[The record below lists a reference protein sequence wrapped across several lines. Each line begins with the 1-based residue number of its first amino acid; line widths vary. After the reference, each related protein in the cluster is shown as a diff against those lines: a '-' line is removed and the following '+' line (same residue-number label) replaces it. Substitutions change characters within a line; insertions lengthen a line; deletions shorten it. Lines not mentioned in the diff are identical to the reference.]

1 MAFRSSVKFLFA
13 GAAALLLAACGTMDI
28 DRVRTAQPTGAS
40 PFNVAL
46 TNEYRE
52 LAVYEADK
60 MYDWP
65 DAVRWSQKGLAASN
79 NQLVLPE
86 QLGDWRLPADKLGEL
101 TNARLRLVTALDGSA
116 RSKLPADAA
125 RAQAMFDCWV
135 EQQEENWQH
144 DHIAACRQGFLD
156 AMQKVDEAMAPPK
169 PAAPAPVGTPA
180 PAGPFTVYFAFDS
193 ANLSA
198 EALRIVRSAADAART
213 ENAPIGVVGHADAAG
228 PADYNMRLSLRRAQA
243 VRDALIADI
252 GQLPVNAQSLVALA
266 NAPQSMRQQ
275 LAGALDAEDFAAIDR
290 AVAERR
296 GAVGAEAERQLI
308 AEIAAVPGDESAFV
322 AIDRAAEER
331 ALRLLPDQNAA
342 RVREAASA
350 QRKKTA
356 DALFGPFQQTL
367 ARLPATLL
375 PFRKKLFG
383 LSIHPDRL
391 AEVRNERRPNSQ
403 YASLKQCLHEVGEAE
418 LLLVLEH
425 RAGIHHQAKFR
436 PLLRPAVLPDVVADA
451 VRQRADGHVRVHWQ
465 GLSGLPGL
473 PGLRGERQRHGHEQ
487 RQGRQGRHQPATTDH
502 VGRPRVGVL
511 PGPFQ
516 SVQKRQPTPPALR
529 PAGAGLHIGEM
540 DDFRID
546 ARIERASTPPSRLYH
561 HPGVYALQ
569 QERIFARAWQL
580 LPGAERVRAPGHV
593 LPQTLL
599 PGCLDEPVVVTRD
612 QQGTLHCLSNVCTH
626 RGAIIVEGEGHV
638 NTLRCR
644 YHVRRFALDCS
655 FQHRP

>member
-198 EALRIVRSAADAART
+198 EALRIVRSAADAARDT
-213 ENAPIGVVGHADAAG
+213 RNAVRLLGSGQAHTHEHILAA
-228 PADYNMRLSLRRAQA
+228 PSLTDFGCATSSALAFAQA
-243 VRDALIADI
+243 GVTTADI
-252 GQLPVNAQSLVALA
+252 DLAEIYDSFTITLLIELESIGFFTRGEAGKAALSGAISPGGRLPVNTHGGLMSYGHSGAAGGAFHIVEAVHQLRNEAADRQVPDAGIAFVHGDGGILSAHCSLVL
-266 NAPQSMRQQ
+266 
-275 LAGALDAEDFAAIDR
+275 GKD
-290 AVAERR
+290 
-296 GAVGAEAERQLI
+296 
-308 AEIAAVPGDESAFV
+308 
-322 AIDRAAEER
+322 
-331 ALRLLPDQNAA
+331 
-342 RVREAASA
+342 
-350 QRKKTA
+350 
-356 DALFGPFQQTL
+356 
-367 ARLPATLL
+367 
-375 PFRKKLFG
+375 
-383 LSIHPDRL
+383 
-391 AEVRNERRPNSQ
+391 
-403 YASLKQCLHEVGEAE
+403 
-418 LLLVLEH
+418 
-425 RAGIHHQAKFR
+425 
-436 PLLRPAVLPDVVADA
+436 
-451 VRQRADGHVRVHWQ
+451 
-465 GLSGLPGL
+465 
-473 PGLRGERQRHGHEQ
+473 
-487 RQGRQGRHQPATTDH
+487 
-502 VGRPRVGVL
+502 
-511 PGPFQ
+511 
-516 SVQKRQPTPPALR
+516 
-529 PAGAGLHIGEM
+529 
-540 DDFRID
+540 
-546 ARIERASTPPSRLYH
+546 
-561 HPGVYALQ
+561 
-569 QERIFARAWQL
+569 
-580 LPGAERVRAPGHV
+580 
-593 LPQTLL
+593 
-599 PGCLDEPVVVTRD
+599 
-612 QQGTLHCLSNVCTH
+612 
-626 RGAIIVEGEGHV
+626 
-638 NTLRCR
+638 
-644 YHVRRFALDCS
+644 
-655 FQHRP
+655 